1 MDVQF
6 KFNHPF
12 DLGLNTE
19 KSDYVMLQFNESYP
33 WNQILAPTVVIP
45 SGKTLQEKA
54 RARIELTFD
63 YEDSQMQT
71 VISFSKFFMVIILLF
86 IVLQLVLL
94 IYKKVGFLTFWVLI
108 DYAQLIAF
116 LPLFTSRC
124 VPYIY
129 EAFRP
134 FLFSHFIWKF
144 PGDPGMSTVG
154 QDIDAKNI
162 SF

>member
-1 MDVQF
+1 
-6 KFNHPF
+6 
-12 DLGLNTE
+12 
-19 KSDYVMLQFNESYP
+19 
-33 WNQILAPTVVIP
+33 
-45 SGKTLQEKA
+45 
-54 RARIELTFD
+54 
-63 YEDSQMQT
+63 MQT

-134 FLFSHFIWKF
+134 FLFSHLIWKF
-144 PGDPGMSTVG
+144 PGDPGMSSVG